1 MSDLKE
7 LKSYSE
13 AKAQRDKEYNSLMYK
28 MRKELSK

>member
-7 LKSYSE
+7 LR
-13 AKAQRDKEYNSLMYK
+13 AKKESLEKRDKEYNSLMYK